1 MDDLIRRAQ
10 NGDERAL
17 NQLYDEGRARVF
29 RLALALVGSPADAE
43 EVMQD
48 TLHYALQ
55 NIRRFDAAR
64 SAWTTW
70 LHTITV
76 SRCRDRAR
84 RRRWRLVPL
93 LGSLLASGPSPSQI
107 AEQHAITGA
116 LHAALLQLSPKLRE
130 AVALRFLDELSFVE
144 MGAIL
149 GCGDKTAQ
157 SRVRLGLGRLR
168 TILEEDALLVGAW
181 D

>member
-1 MDDLIRRAQ
+1 MDELIRRAQ
-10 NGDERAL
+10 AGDERAL
-17 NQLYDEGRARVF
+17 SQLYDAGRARVF
-29 RLALALVGSPADAE
+29 RLALALIGSPADAE

-64 SAWTTW
+64 SAWPTW

-76 SRCRDRAR
+76 SRCRDWAR

-107 AEQHAITGA
+107 AEQHAITGS
-116 LHAALLQLSPKLRE
+116 LHAALLRLSPKQRE

-144 MGAIL
+144 IGGVL
-149 GCGDKTAQ
+149 GCGAKTAQ
-157 SRVRLGLGRLR
+157 SRVRLGLATLR
-168 TILEEDALLVGAW
+168 TILEGDPLLEGAF
-181 D
+181 